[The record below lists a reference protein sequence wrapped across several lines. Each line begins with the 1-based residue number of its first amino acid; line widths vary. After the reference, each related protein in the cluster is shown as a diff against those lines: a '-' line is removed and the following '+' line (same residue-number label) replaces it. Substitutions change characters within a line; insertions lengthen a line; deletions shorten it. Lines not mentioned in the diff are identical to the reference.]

1 MDIYER
7 NLIALENYHSGL
19 VETIKSTEIKDD
31 KLKILETESGDHR
44 VLYKKDGGEEVYI
57 HNAHDPA
64 KCANEAIDLLG
75 KMGKEGIVA
84 LFGFGLGYFAE
95 ELIKRFEKGHMMVIY
110 EATPEIFK
118 AALMTRDISG
128 LLEHEKVNISLGDG
142 GTSFSFFEK
151 HQHLIA
157 NGKFWIVKHHPSV
170 KLNNEGY
177 DKFEKRLI
185 EERLLTTSRIAT
197 TIGLGKEFINAFM
210 ANIPHIMRKA
220 GVEKLKDMFKGRP
233 SIVVAAGPSLEKNIH
248 LLKKAKGKAIIV
260 AVDASL
266 PTLLPAGIVPDIL
279 VAVDPEDAN
288 IVFFKDNL
296 LLKEVPFICLA
307 QYAPNILDIY
317 PGPVFINTSPGNIIF
332 QLFCSFWENKGF
344 IEYFGGSV
352 AHLAFAVAEYI
363 GSDVIA
369 LVGQDLSYE
378 KNMHAGD
385 VGKLLHEHNNP
396 GEEFPEFKPGEIETK
411 NIFGEKRY
419 TNHSFRAFRI
429 SFERKI
435 KTFNGTVVHASED
448 GVPLEGANVMRLS
461 DFIGK
466 YCNLPE
472 LNTFLLLSN
481 MADAEVS
488 YNLDGLTEA
497 TNGIRDQFLEI
508 KKNAEKIL
516 KHIYRVVKLQKNG
529 KNDCQELH
537 NILEKIEQLSEK
549 VKHPIL
555 SVITQYNYKL
565 ELYLKQQDVLD
576 IDDIE
581 DKWER
586 LEKQLVRGER
596 YYEEV
601 INEIDLFCKQLSR
614 LKKGLKRE
622 NSVNTILMDKNKPD
636 NERYRKIGNIYN
648 ASKKSVQAAKYLELA
663 LKTTKNSKSDNPNEK
678 ESQLYSLKISLV
690 KTYLEQFRYYEAKE
704 LLLKVKGSKI
714 TKDMSAKRKSNN
726 FKTNVNELLE
736 VCDKKINEW
745 NEREKK
751 MINLTEKAD
760 ANYGGFLESGNF
772 YLNSKEFAMAEEV
785 FLRAIRECEE
795 NIIKRKS
802 VSNGQEQKERLPH
815 SDVSQNK
822 KVSKLTINGQ
832 PSIVNSKSSI
842 VNAYYGLAN
851 LYIAMEKPEKSVEAL
866 GKAMEIAPDNPKI
879 YCDLGRFAFQNNNIN
894 ESEIFFKKAIELAPN
909 EEAPY
914 KLLSDLY
921 LKLGELEK
929 ATLLYENAIFLNPGN
944 PVFLKKLTEIY
955 RMSIRKKM

>member
-7 NLIALENYHSGL
+7 NLIALENNHADL
-19 VETIKSTEIKDD
+19 VELIKSTEIKDD

-44 VLYKKDGGEEVYI
+44 VLYKKDDGEEVYI
-57 HNAHDPA
+57 HNSHDPL
-64 KCANEAIDLLG
+64 KCANDAIDLLG

-95 ELIKRFEKGHMMVIY
+95 ELLKRFEKGHMMFIF

-118 AALMTRDISG
+118 AALMTRDISC
-128 LLEHEKVNISLGDG
+128 LLEHERVNISLGEG
-142 GTSFSFFEK
+142 GNNLSFFEK

-170 KLNNEGY
+170 KLNKEGY
-177 DKFEKRLI
+177 NKFEKRLN

-210 ANIPHIMRKA
+210 ANVPHIMRKQ

-233 SIVVAAGPSLEKNIH
+233 TIVVAAGPSLEKNIH

-266 PTLLPAGIVPDIL
+266 PTLLPAGVAPDIL

-332 QLFCSFWENKGF
+332 QIFCSFWENKGF

-363 GSDVIA
+363 GSDVVA
-369 LVGQDLSYE
+369 LIGQDLSYE

-385 VGKLLHEHNNP
+385 INKLLHEHNNP

-419 TNHSFRAFRI
+419 TNHSFRAFKI

-448 GVPLEGANVMRLS
+448 GVTLEGSDVMRLS
-461 DFIGK
+461 DFVDK
-466 YCNLPE
+466 YCDLPE
-472 LNTFLLLSN
+472 LNTFPLLSGVTET
-481 MADAEVS
+481 EVS
-488 YNLDGLTEA
+488 YNLDGLTETA
-497 TNGIRDQFLEI
+497 NSIKKQFLEI
-508 KKNAEKIL
+508 KKNAGKIL
-516 KHIYRVVKLQKNG
+516 KHIYHVVKLQKNG
-529 KNDCQELH
+529 QNDCPELH

-555 SVITQYNYKL
+555 SVITQYNYQL
-565 ELYLKQQDVLD
+565 ELYLKQQDILD
-576 IDDIE
+576 IDEIE

-586 LEKQLVRGER
+586 LEKQLDRGKR

-601 INEIDLFCKQLSR
+601 INEIDLFCKELSR
-614 LKKGLKRE
+614 LIKGLKRE
-622 NSVNTILMDKNKPD
+622 NNVNTILMDETKPD
-636 NERYRKIGNIYN
+636 NEKYRKIGNIYSV
-648 ASKKSVQAAKYLELA
+648 AKKSVQAAKYLELA
-663 LKTTKNSKSDNPNEK
+663 LKATKNSKSDNLKEK
-678 ESQLYSLKISLV
+678 ESQLFSLKISLA

-704 LLLKVKGSKI
+704 LLLEAKGSKI
-714 TKDMSAKRKSNN
+714 AKDMSFKRKSHNS
-726 FKTNVNELLE
+726 KTNVNALLE
-736 VCDKKINEW
+736 VCDEKIKAW
-745 NEREKK
+745 NDREEK
-751 MINLTEKAD
+751 MINLTEKAE
-760 ANYGGFLESGNF
+760 ANYGGVLESGYF
-772 YLNSKEFAMAEEV
+772 YLKVKNYTIAEEM
-785 FLRAIRECEE
+785 FLSAIHEYESKIVKQDANSVLEE
-795 NIIKRKS
+795 R
-802 VSNGQEQKERLPH
+802 V
-815 SDVSQNK
+815 
-822 KVSKLTINGQ
+822 
-832 PSIVNSKSSI
+832 KSSMESCGLTTDLDYSQLI
-842 VNAYYGLAN
+842 VKAYYGLAN
-851 LYIAMEKPEKSVEAL
+851 LYIAMENHEKSVEAL
-866 GKAMEIAPDNPKI
+866 GKAMEIDPDNPQI
-879 YCDLGRFAFQNNNIN
+879 YCDLGRFAIQNNNIN
-894 ESEIFFKKAIELAPN
+894 EAEIFFKKAIELAPN
-909 EEAPY
+909 EEIPY
-914 KLLSDLY
+914 KHLSDLY
-921 LKLGELEK
+921 LKIGEWEK
-929 ATLLYENAIFLNPGN
+929 SALLYENAIPLNPGN
-944 PVFLKKLTEIY
+944 PVFLKTLAEIY
-955 RMSIRKKM
+955 RISVKRKEKDLI